1 MRPGSRPAPA
11 QTSSGATGQARSRRS
26 TCAPRPRSPR
36 PGRAPRAHPA
46 PCSPRWR
53 HRSRSSSTPRPAP
66 RGRLRGPR
74 PPRRFARCQRAVR
87 AHLMAA
93 GPQLLEQRAGDAGV
107 LVGRDGDE
115 HRVTVPST
123 HTAPSWPGGS
133 AVATTLIALIRGIN
147 VGPSKR
153 VAMAD
158 LRELLT
164 GLGYSDVRTHLQSG
178 NAVFSTGAKPATVG
192 AEIEDALADR
202 VGVRASVVVRTGR
215 QLT

>member
-1 MRPGSRPAPA
+1 M
-11 QTSSGATGQARSRRS
+11 
-26 TCAPRPRSPR
+26 
-36 PGRAPRAHPA
+36 
-46 PCSPRWR
+46 
-53 HRSRSSSTPRPAP
+53 
-66 RGRLRGPR
+66 
-74 PPRRFARCQRAVR
+74 
-87 AHLMAA
+87 
-93 GPQLLEQRAGDAGV
+93 
-107 LVGRDGDE
+107 
-115 HRVTVPST
+115 
-123 HTAPSWPGGS
+123 
-133 AVATTLIALIRGIN
+133 ATTLIALIRGIN

-215 QLT
+215 QLTAAMAADPLAEIADNGSRHLLGFLSAAPDPAKAAAVPELGEDADTAPDVVRLLGDHLYLWCPNGILKATFSKVDWDRQLGVVVTMRNWNTATKLAELARA